1 MVTDPTIS
9 TILTRMN
16 HSVRLILQERDRL
29 NSLYDDS
36 LPNNITVWGLLPQS
50 VQDEIKTQLATNL
63 LAASTEIAQLV
74 SDYSSMNPQP

>member
-9 TILTRMN
+9 NILTRMN